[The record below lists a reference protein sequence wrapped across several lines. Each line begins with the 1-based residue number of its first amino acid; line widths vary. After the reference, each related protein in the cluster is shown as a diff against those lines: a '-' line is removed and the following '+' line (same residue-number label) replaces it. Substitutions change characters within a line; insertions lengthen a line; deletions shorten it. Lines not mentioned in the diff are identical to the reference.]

1 MFMVLVIPRLFTG
14 FLDPSSES
22 EDIAVGTTV
31 ELPYWLA
38 QSLCSRR
45 RNIVTI
51 EIPKIYKE
59 PYRSVVKHDIYM
71 YIWGLLLV
79 TKSEMMVE
87 RMDGWMVLVTCT
99 GRQQLAT
106 HFWLENLPGLDH
118 LRHTGFD

>member
-1 MFMVLVIPRLFTG
+1 MFLVRVIPCLFTG

-45 RNIVTI
+45 RNIVMV

-59 PYRSVVKHDIYM
+59 PYRSVVKMTYIHIYWA
-71 YIWGLLLV
+71 YY
-79 TKSEMMVE
+79 
-87 RMDGWMVLVTCT
+87 
-99 GRQQLAT
+99 
-106 HFWLENLPGLDH
+106 
-118 LRHTGFD
+118 

>member
-1 MFMVLVIPRLFTG
+1 MFLMLVFPCLFTG

-45 RNIVTI
+45 RNIVTV

-59 PYRSVVKHDIYM
+59 PYRSVVKYDFCT
-71 YIWGLLLV
+71 YILGLLLV
-79 TKSEMMVE
+79 IKSEMMVE
-87 RMDGWMVLVTCT
+87 WMDGWCL
-99 GRQQLAT
+99 
-106 HFWLENLPGLDH
+106 
-118 LRHTGFD
+118 

>member
-1 MFMVLVIPRLFTG
+1 LSFPVFTG

-45 RNIVTI
+45 RNIVTV

-59 PYRSVVKHDIYM
+59 PYRSVVKHDIYV
-71 YIWGLLLV
+71 YILLV
-79 TKSEMMVE
+79 TKSEV
-87 RMDGWMVLVTCT
+87 MDGWCL
-99 GRQQLAT
+99 
-106 HFWLENLPGLDH
+106 
-118 LRHTGFD
+118 

>member
-1 MFMVLVIPRLFTG
+1 MFLVLVMIPGLFTG

-45 RNIVTI
+45 RNIITV

-59 PYRSVVKHDIYM
+59 PYRSVVKHDVCVCVCV
-71 YIWGLLLV
+71 YIGAIIGNQV
-79 TKSEMMVE
+79 KD
-87 RMDGWMVLVTCT
+87 DGVIVQVTCI
-99 GRQQLAT
+99 GRQNWIYN
-106 HFWLENLPGLDH
+106 FS
-118 LRHTGFD
+118 